1 MVRATSATQ
10 ITGQHRTSPP
20 AADAI
25 TVAVETECVAWFAD
39 VKRTAPGPSAA
50 GAAPLYERRRTRFR
64 SGGCRGSQLLI
75 DCCRT
80 GGCPTCRCAP
90 APAAITAAAVPVS
103 VDVTVTA
110 DGGALTVTVDDAGVV
125 IRATVDVIIAG
136 PPGTEGDTAA
146 ARCPGTCLLEAY
158 WPTVDR
164 EPAKPASL
172 GSPAARGPGL
182 RTPQRRQS
190 QGSGHGFRGCLLTTR
205 QLIERRWMIAEEAL
219 V

>member
-10 ITGQHRTSPP
+10 LLANPGLSPP

-50 GAAPLYERRRTRFR
+50 GAAPPYERRRTRFR
-64 SGGCRGSQLLI
+64 SGVAG
-75 DCCRT
+75 
-80 GGCPTCRCAP
+80 
-90 APAAITAAAVPVS
+90 AASCSSIVAGPVAARRVAVPPPRQPLRS
-103 VDVTVTA
+103 MSSLLA
-110 DGGALTVTVDDAGVV
+110 RRAP
-125 IRATVDVIIAG
+125 RATLL
-136 PPGTEGDTAA
+136 PPDA
-146 ARCPGTCLLEAY
+146 PGTCLLEAY

-172 GSPAARGPGL
+172 GSPAARGPGS